1 MDIGD
6 NHLWWLGRNVGM
18 EGLIMNQSAFPWMVD
33 DGKTVTGNKGM
44 TLRDYFAAEAM
55 KPLTQSF
62 LDKDMDMLDPN
73 GWMDGLAMDAYSM
86 ADAMMKAREA

>member
-1 MDIGD
+1 
-6 NHLWWLGRNVGM
+6 
-18 EGLIMNQSAFPWMVD
+18 MNQPAFPT
-33 DGKTVTGNKGM
+33 KTYNRNIMQFEDREGM

-86 ADAMMKAREA
+86 ADAMLKARGE

>member
-1 MDIGD
+1 
-6 NHLWWLGRNVGM
+6 
-18 EGLIMNQSAFPWMVD
+18 MNQSAFPIS
-33 DGKTVTGNKGM
+33 GSQYRHTEGM

-86 ADAMMKAREA
+86 ADAMLKAREA